1 MITYDDF
8 VAFEENSYKC
18 IKLNPQYVDITGD
31 VLAGLLL
38 SQIVYWNLPSK
49 KNGSKRCGDYLIK
62 KREDWYDEIRLT
74 PRQIDRVMKILI
86 AKGIVDVKVQKSV
99 IYNGTPVHH
108 IRLNID
114 ILVELIN
121 KHLHSSMVVSTSPN
135 GEVGIST
142 SPNGEISL
150 STSPNGDV
158 TSPNG
163 EVDFTKR
170 GNLLIQRLPSE
181 TITEITQP
189 IQLVGTG
196 GNPVVDSTKA
206 AEVIAIQEER
216 HSFSNKDKYLPGDC
230 SSVAQNSSISH
241 DILDSIEPACSA
253 YFGSYYP
260 TARSF
265 FESMTITSADH
276 ATKLATLQKTV
287 FEKYPVDIVKVVI
300 ATIRQWESHGD
311 LEYYNP
317 VYFLRALEEEN
328 EMQYVYTKFKQ
339 FCMEYFSTSEDA
351 LEVYHFYIT
360 VLKSKEDMRSAH
372 AKEGVP
378 LHERRIN
385 NVKALVEKQGLI
397 EFINM
402 IRHYS
407 QEYKLG
413 KLRCAPSIAR
423 FSNYFETYTKN
434 KSNKSKQKTAQKTAS
449 APISN
454 SVPETTIRKIAA
466 TPYERIGSK
475 YNSEK
480 WEYCNWSYQCECGE
494 IFEYWTEV
502 CPSCST
508 SISQAAS
515 RDKFFSM
522 FRICTCGKILH
533 ETDKTCPQCKMEF
546 IIETAIGRLEKK
558 LKNNERESKDEH
570 GATARVCQ
578 DAEH

>member
-1 MITYDDF
+1 MTKFSSLLYDSPPLVVNPEIAVIF
-8 VAFEENSYKC
+8 GLREAIVLQQLHYWLENK
-18 IKLNPQYVDITGD
+18 
-31 VLAGLLL
+31 
-38 SQIVYWNLPSK
+38 
-49 KNGSKRCGDYLIK
+49 K
-62 KREDWYDEIRLT
+62 KRNDQKSIREGQYWVHNTLEEWHAQFPFMPIIALKRVFKAFKEKNIIIVQQFNKSDWDQKNFYTINYVVLNKYIENAATGSDQDDTIDEITLIPSTESQRSHGENHLD
-74 PRQIDRVMKILI
+74 PIDGVTLI
-86 AKGIVDVKVQKSV
+86 PSF
-99 IYNGTPVHH
+99 NP
-108 IRLNID
+108 
-114 ILVELIN
+114 E
-121 KHLHSSMVVSTSPN
+121 TSP
-135 GEVGIST
+135 E
-142 SPNGEISL
+142 
-150 STSPNGDV
+150 
-158 TSPNG
+158 
-163 EVDFTKR
+163 
-170 GNLLIQRLPSE
+170 E
-181 TITEITQP
+181 TNPEITQP

-196 GNPVVDSTKA
+196 GNPVVDLTPR
-206 AEVIAIQEER
+206 AEVIAIQEEGN
-216 HSFSNKDKYLPGDC
+216 SFSNKDKYLPGDC
-230 SSVAQNSSISH
+230 SSVEQNSSISH
-241 DILDSIEPACSA
+241 EILDSIEPACSA

-265 FESMTITSADH
+265 FESMTVTSADH

-287 FEKYPVDIVKVVI
+287 FEKYPVDIVKAAI

-339 FCMEYFSTSEDA
+339 FCMEYFSSNEDA
-351 LEVYHFYIT
+351 LEVYNFYTT

-385 NVKALVEKQGLI
+385 NVKSLVEKQGLI

-434 KSNKSKQKTAQKTAS
+434 KSNKSKQKTAS

-454 SVPETTIRKIAA
+454 IVPETTIRKIAA

-475 YNSEK
+475 YDSEK
-480 WEYCNWSYQCECGE
+480 WEYCNWSYQCECGAVS
-494 IFEYWTEV
+494 EYWTEV
-502 CPSCST
+502 CPSCNV

-522 FRICTCGKILH
+522 FRICTCGELLH

-546 IIETAIGRLEKK
+546 IIENAIARLEKK
-558 LKNNERESKDEH
+558 LKNNERKRKDEH
-570 GATARVCQ
+570 GANARVCQ